1 MAGITRRVLA
11 GFSAYS
17 GVTRWHRAGTPAV
30 CGIGLP
36 GGPHGRSQLPEAPAL
51 ERDRTLLPKTQRLIY
66 LHQSH
71 LFIIV
76 EEISRRGH
84 FGEWELMV
92 LLCRE
97 IEAQTGR
104 EVPVGSVYATL
115 ERLEEKG
122 FVSSELGKPTAERG
136 GRAKKYFRI
145 TISGVREV
153 RRTQRALRNLWN
165 GLPQLER
172 GMG

>member
-1 MAGITRRVLA
+1 MGPMGGHSSQKL
-11 GFSAYS
+11 
-17 GVTRWHRAGTPAV
+17 
-30 CGIGLP
+30 LP
-36 GGPHGRSQLPEAPAL
+36 L
-51 ERDRTLLPKTQRLIY
+51 ERDRTLLPKAQRLIY

-76 EEISRRGH
+76 EEMSRRGH

-92 LLCRE
+92 LLVLMRLGEDAYGVPICRQ

-122 FVSSELGKPTAERG
+122 FVSSELGNQPRSVVAGQRSTFGSPLTVSEKSVERS
-136 GRAKKYFRI
+136 GR
-145 TISGVREV
+145 
-153 RRTQRALRNLWN
+153 
-165 GLPQLER
+165 
-172 GMG
+172 